1 MKLPRPRLTY
11 ANVISTLC
19 LFLLLGGAAYAA
31 TTLPANSVGARQLR
45 KRAVTPAKL
54 SPAAVKA
61 LSGTAGPE
69 GPRGPKGDNGDR
81 GEPGLQGLTGSV
93 GPTEGFSIG
102 RTPGAEENRLAEE
115 SITLH
120 HPGRL
125 YVLGRTP
132 SLKQEC
138 SAGAFAEVGLYLDG
152 TPVSSSG
159 EVLTLNVFTPIDLW
173 GLSGTVAAGKHTI
186 TLGSRCEEG
195 SGVASYAEVSLGAI
209 LLGS

>member
-1 MKLPRPRLTY
+1 MKLPRTRLTY

-19 LFLLLGGAAYAA
+19 LFLLLGGGAYAA

-45 KRAVTPAKL
+45 RRAVTPAKL
-54 SPAAVKA
+54 NPAAVKA

-81 GEPGLQGLTGSV
+81 GEPGPQGLTGLV
-93 GPTEGFSIG
+93 GPTEGFSLG
-102 RTPGAEENRLAEE
+102 RTPGAEINRLAQE

-125 YVLGRTP
+125 YVLGRTS

-138 SAGAFAEVGLYLDG
+138 SEGAFAEVGLYLDG
-152 TPVSSSG
+152 APISSSG
-159 EVLTLNVFTPIDLW
+159 QVLVLNESSPIDLW
-173 GLSGTVAAGKHTI
+173 GLSGAVAAGKHTI
-186 TLGSRCEEG
+186 SLGSRCEEG
-195 SGVASYAEVSLGAI
+195 SGIVTYAEVSLGAI